1 MNDEQMENHRG
12 TDRVPRLERALRESW
27 NKSFQ
32 LFHAAARST
41 SKDGIAEAIRK
52 LDLSILIL
60 RYAINNPFP
69 SLSSYRPYYTAKV
82 HFTFVSEERR

>member
-32 LFHAAARST
+32 LFHAAARSDFQGRDRRGDQKIG
-41 SKDGIAEAIRK
+41 SFDPDPEIRH
-52 LDLSILIL
+52 
-60 RYAINNPFP
+60 Y
-69 SLSSYRPYYTAKV
+69 
-82 HFTFVSEERR
+82 